1 MNLFRN
7 ILRDNKSNLLSE
19 NKRKENKHMNETL
32 NVNLNNLTEEERNT
46 LLALVEKCAREP
58 EPKVWKPEIGDE
70 YFYVKTNGE
79 IGSAGWDDIVDKDRY
94 ALGDCFRTKE
104 EAKFTVEKLKVIA
117 ELKRFAQKHNEE
129 KIDWNN
135 KEQTKYCIYYSYNTK
150 HIGIEGRFSAKQN
163 DIYFSSKEIAEQ
175 AVKEIGE
182 ERIKKY
188 YFEVE

>member
-1 MNLFRN
+1 V
-7 ILRDNKSNLLSE
+7 RDKSNLLSE

-104 EAKFTVEKLKVIA
+104 EAKFAREKLKVIA
-117 ELKRFAQKHNEE
+117 ELKRFAQKYNTEE
-129 KIDWNN
+129 IDWNN
-135 KEQTKYCIYYSYNTK
+135 KNQPKYRMYYSYNTK
-150 HIGIEGRFSAKQN
+150 HIRIESCFGVKYN
-163 DIYFSSKEIAEQ
+163 DIYFSSREIVEQ

-182 ERIKKY
+182 ERIL
-188 YFEVE
+188 F